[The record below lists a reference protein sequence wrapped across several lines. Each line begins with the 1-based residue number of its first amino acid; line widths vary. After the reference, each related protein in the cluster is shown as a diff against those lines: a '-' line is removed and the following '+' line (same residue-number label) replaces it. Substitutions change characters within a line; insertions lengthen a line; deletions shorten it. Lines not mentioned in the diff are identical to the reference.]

1 MEIRCVLQEKTSE
14 KTGKKYICLYIPD
27 IEKTVFLEPAEIKL
41 LKLIYK
47 NEEES
52 I

>member
-14 KTGKKYICLYIPD
+14 KTGKKYMYLYIPD
-27 IEKTVFLEPAEIKL
+27 IEKIVFLEPAEIKL
-41 LKLIYK
+41 LKLIYNK
-47 NEEES
+47 EEN

>member
-27 IEKTVFLEPAEIKL
+27 IEKTVFLETAEIKL
-41 LKLIYK
+41 LKLIYNK
-47 NEEES
+47 EEN

>member
-1 MEIRCVLQEKTSE
+1 MEIRCVVQEKTSE
-14 KTGKKYICLYIPD
+14 KSGKKYVCLYIPD

-41 LKLIYK
+41 LKLIYNK
-47 NEEES
+47 EEN

>member
-14 KTGKKYICLYIPD
+14 KTGKKYMCLYIPD

-47 NEEES
+47 KEE

>member
-14 KTGKKYICLYIPD
+14 KTGKKYICIYIPD

-41 LKLIYK
+41 LRLIYNK
-47 NEEES
+47 EEN